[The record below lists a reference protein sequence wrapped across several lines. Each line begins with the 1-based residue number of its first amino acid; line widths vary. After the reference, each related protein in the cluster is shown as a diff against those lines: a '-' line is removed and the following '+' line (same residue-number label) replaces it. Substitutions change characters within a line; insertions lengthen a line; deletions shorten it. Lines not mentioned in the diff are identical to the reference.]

1 MAIGTTPRK
10 KSTPPE
16 FLPVGLSLSNPR
28 VVQEEYRDEV
38 SKIGAISAAFVIF
51 AGVLERVSA
60 SLLTGA
66 RRSDPRL
73 YLVRAMRILP
83 E

>member
-1 MAIGTTPRK
+1 MPIGTTPRK

-38 SKIGAISAAFVIF
+38 SKIRRYFGGFRYF
-51 AGVLERVSA
+51 RRRL
-60 SLLTGA
+60 GA
-66 RRSDPRL
+66 R
-73 YLVRAMRILP
+73 VRELADGRTP
-83 E
+83 K